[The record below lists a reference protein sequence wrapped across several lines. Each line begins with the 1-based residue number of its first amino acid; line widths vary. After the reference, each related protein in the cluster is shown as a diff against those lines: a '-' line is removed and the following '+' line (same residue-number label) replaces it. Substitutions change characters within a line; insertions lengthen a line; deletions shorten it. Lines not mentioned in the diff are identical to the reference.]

1 MILWSICS
9 YIISLI
15 EVIVNPYLSYNYNVV
30 TFSMGL
36 GIDENE
42 NNDVA

>member
-15 EVIVNPYLSYNYNVV
+15 GVIVNPYLSYNYNVGM
-30 TFSMGL
+30 FSMGL